1 MSPSSHVVSLV
12 CVVLGGAPPPAPAP
26 VRVMAYNVLYSSPA
40 EGIDKSLE
48 VIEKE
53 APEVLCLRELTPG
66 FAAAFRKR
74 LGKDYPHLKLMPR
87 KGGWGVGL
95 ASRHRLRRVER
106 FAQKPHRMPGLEADV
121 LVGGRTL
128 KVACLHL
135 MPPGAT
141 HRREDGL
148 LETMRKNATLRKQQA
163 EALVERYSKA
173 RGPVLLFGDMNE
185 SRTQEAMTTFAAA
198 GFAHACHGPD
208 ALCGDTWPGAAS
220 VVPSFVEIDH
230 ILGRNLSLSGAKVL
244 HGGGS
249 DHFAVRASVAFP
261 P

>member
-12 CVVLGGAPPPAPAP
+12 CAVLGASPSPPAT

-40 EGIDKSLE
+40 EDIDKSLE

-95 ASRHRLRRVER
+95 ASRHPLRRVER
-106 FAQKPHRMPGLEADV
+106 FPQKPHRMPGLEADV
-121 LVGGRTL
+121 VVGGRTL

-135 MPPGAT
+135 MPPGAS
-141 HRREDGL
+141 HRQEDSL
-148 LETMRKNATLRKQQA
+148 LEMLRKNATLRKHQA
-163 EALVERYSKA
+163 EALVKRYAKE

-185 SRTQEAMTTFAAA
+185 SRTQEAMTAFAAA
-198 GFAHACHGPD
+198 GFTHACDGPD

-230 ILGRNLSLSGAKVL
+230 ILGRQLSLSGAKVL

-249 DHFAVRASVAFP
+249 DHFAVRASVALP